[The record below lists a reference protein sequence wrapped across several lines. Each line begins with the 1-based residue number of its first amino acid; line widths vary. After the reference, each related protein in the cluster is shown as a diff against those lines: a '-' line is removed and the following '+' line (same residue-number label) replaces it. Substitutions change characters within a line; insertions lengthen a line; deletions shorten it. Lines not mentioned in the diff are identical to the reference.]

1 MIKSR
6 FLTTNVHI
14 SVGEIENFI
23 YRCMFFLMNLL
34 LRSTRRSSVDHKRVN
49 RNRFYTLTSA
59 FSISHDNIDT
69 VEGKVF
75 EYIVSVNSICH
86 TLMILPNTSTDKLT
100 SSFF

>member
-6 FLTTNVHI
+6 FLTINVHI
-14 SVGEIENFI
+14 SVGEIKKFHLPL
-23 YRCMFFLMNLL
+23 YVFLINLL
-34 LRSTRRSSVDHKRVN
+34 LRSTRRSTVDHKRVS

-69 VEGKVF
+69 VQGKVF
-75 EYIVSVNSICH
+75 EYIFSVNS
-86 TLMILPNTSTDKLT
+86 LMILPNTSTDKLT